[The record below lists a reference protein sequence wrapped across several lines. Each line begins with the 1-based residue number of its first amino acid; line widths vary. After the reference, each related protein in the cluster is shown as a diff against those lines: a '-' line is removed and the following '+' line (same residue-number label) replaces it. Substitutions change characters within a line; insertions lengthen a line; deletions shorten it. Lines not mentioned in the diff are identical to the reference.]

1 MSGATPRSSAGPWRI
16 LFRRLRKNRV
26 ATFGG
31 IVLLALYAASCFAGF
46 ISPYHYADGDRNSA
60 GAGPMLFGG
69 YEHVETEVPSDVG
82 PPGSMVTLVDR
93 EWTWL
98 TGGIHFHDSN
108 GDFSLRPHVHPLVER
123 EFRDEYGERSYAR
136 AAEDRSVSLPI
147 EFFVEGE
154 PHEGFSLL
162 GLFPIETNYHLFG
175 VSQPAGTRGSSAR
188 IYLLGSDRA
197 GRDIFTRLLYGGQI
211 SLSVGLLGVGIS
223 MSLGMLLGGLS
234 GYFGGVIDFVGQRV
248 VEVILAV
255 PGLYLIIVVGGILRD
270 LKTSEGAPLSSAQV
284 YLLIVLVLAFVY
296 WASISRVIRGM
307 VLSLKE
313 NEYVLAARAVG
324 ISPLVIVVRHILPNT
339 FSFAIVTATLTIPY
353 YILGEVSLSFLGLGI
368 QDPESSWGLMLSD
381 AQDQAV
387 LVGYPWVIAPGVFI
401 FIAVMA
407 YNFLGDGLRDAAD
420 PRAVLVRK
428 RAADAEDDE

>member
-1 MSGATPRSSAGPWRI
+1 MSAASVRSSAGPWRI

-26 ATFGG
+26 ATLGG
-31 IVLLALYAASCFAGF
+31 IVLLVLYAACCLAGF
-46 ISPYHYADGDRNSA
+46 ISPYHYADGDRNSS

-69 YEHVETEVPSDVG
+69 YAHVETEVPSRVG
-82 PPGSMVTLVDR
+82 PPGSTTTLIDR
-93 EWTWL
+93 EWTWFE
-98 TGGIHFHDSN
+98 GGIHFHDSEGN
-108 GDFSLRPHVHPLVER
+108 FTLRPHVHPLVEL
-123 EFRDEYGERSYAR
+123 EYRDEYDERCYAR
-136 AAEDRSVSLPI
+136 AADDRSISLPV

-154 PHEGFSLL
+154 PHEGLSLL
-162 GLFPIETNYHLFG
+162 GVFPIETRYHLFG
-175 VSQPAGTRGSSAR
+175 VTTPVERGSSAR
-188 IYLLGSDRA
+188 VYLLGSDRA

-234 GYFGGVIDFVGQRV
+234 GYFGGAIDFVGQRV

-255 PGLYLIIVVGGILRD
+255 PGLYLIIVVGGVLRD
-270 LKTSEGAPLSSAQV
+270 LKNPDGSPLSSVQV

-324 ISPLVIVVRHILPNT
+324 VSPLVIVVRHILPNT

-420 PRAVLVRK
+420 PRAVLVRRRK
-428 RAADAEDDE
+428 TDDDE